1 MLIIEKMRKILPVI
15 TLLTLVILVGIVDP
29 SFLSVR
35 NFVQLLQD
43 ISMLFIM
50 AMGITLVIYIGG
62 IDLSSQSLA
71 SMATVLIVTTL
82 PLFGFWG
89 VILTLLIGF
98 AFGAISGF
106 LHVKLK
112 IASFITTLAIGGV
125 AYSTGQVISG
135 QRGLYISGELRDSA
149 LGWAY
154 KTTFG
159 IPNEIVVSL
168 GLLAVFLF
176 LERRTT
182 FGRSLKAIGAGE
194 LAAVASGI
202 KVERIKIIAFALSG
216 MLAVMAGIV
225 LSARLAGGSPTA
237 ADMFLLPAIV
247 AVLVGG
253 TPLTG
258 GVGGVL
264 NTFIGALIV
273 AVVRTGM
280 VFLEVPATSQQIVFG
295 VVLIIA
301 IAATIDRSKVSIVK

>member
-1 MLIIEKMRKILPVI
+1 MNTQKQIRNFLPLV
-15 TLLTLVILVGIVDP
+15 TLVTLVILVSVVD
-29 SFLSVR
+29 SGFLSVH
-35 NFVQLLQD
+35 NLVQLLQD

-62 IDLSSQSLA
+62 IDLSSQSMA
-71 SMATVLIVTTL
+71 SMATVLVVTL
-82 PLFGFWG
+82 VPLYG
-89 VILTLLIGF
+89 VGGVLLTLLIGF
-98 AFGAISGF
+98 CFGALSGY
-106 LHVKLK
+106 LHVKLR
-112 IASFITTLAIGGV
+112 IASFITTLAVGGM
-125 AYSTGQVISG
+125 AYSTGQVVSG
-135 QRGLYISGELRDSA
+135 QRGQYISGDLRENA

-154 KTTFG
+154 QQTLG
-159 IPNEIVVSL
+159 IPNEILVSL
-168 GLLAVFLF
+168 VLLVVFLF

-202 KVERIKIIAFALSG
+202 KVERIKVIAFALSG
-216 MLAVMAGIV
+216 FLAVMAGVI
-225 LSARLAGGSPTA
+225 LSARLAGGSPTS
-237 ADMFLLPAIV
+237 ADGFLLPAIV

-280 VFLEVPATSQQIVFG
+280 VFLEVPATAQQIVFG
-295 VVLIIA
+295 VVLIVA
-301 IAATIDRSKVSIVK
+301 IATTIDRSKISIVK